1 MTKHRAIPQAAATN
15 DKMAISVSQM
25 NTPIMQTPTTKANP
39 MHVTAMVMKPSDP
52 VYLTI
57 LRRVWKLRS
66 SSINADFTYKSNV
79 GYMISNII
87 SCWFSS
93 SMHNS
98 LSPRCNARAKR
109 KPNGAIH
116 FATWQIFA
124 LREMAVEKMDKLPS
138 CLKHAA
144 IKSIWIHI
152 VRMAFNGSTRIY
164 LCNIIIYFIYWY
176 THFSTPV
183 YSMQY
188 KWLKCIYVMY
198 PNTLWYFIYTSVWFS
213 VKHYPLL
220 QDFHVFP
227 SGHPWV
233 DRRSCSIC
241 AGSWKARANAMP
253 ANEATRML
261 SLDILQ
267 HASNNLNKFHILVWI
282 VFS

>member
-1 MTKHRAIPQAAATN
+1 
-15 DKMAISVSQM
+15 M
-25 NTPIMQTPTTKANP
+25 NTPIMQRPTTKANP

-87 SCWFSS
+87 SCWFPS
-93 SMHNS
+93 SMHDS

-164 LCNIIIYFIYWY
+164 LCNIYIYIDI
-176 THFSTPV
+176 H
-183 YSMQY
+183 
-188 KWLKCIYVMY
+188 
-198 PNTLWYFIYTSVWFS
+198 TSA
-213 VKHYPLL
+213 HL
-220 QDFHVFP
+220 
-227 SGHPWV
+227 
-233 DRRSCSIC
+233 CTACNI
-241 AGSWKARANAMP
+241 
-253 ANEATRML
+253 
-261 SLDILQ
+261 
-267 HASNNLNKFHILVWI
+267 NNLNVYICYVSKYFMILYIYISMIECETLSTLAGFPCLSIGPPMGGPQVMQHMCW
-282 VFS
+282 FLKSKGQCNAS

>member
-1 MTKHRAIPQAAATN
+1 
-15 DKMAISVSQM
+15 M
-25 NTPIMQTPTTKANP
+25 NTPIMQRPTTKANP

-87 SCWFSS
+87 SCWLPS

-152 VRMAFNGSTRIY
+152 VRMAFNSSTRIY
-164 LCNIIIYFIYWY
+164 LCNTYIYIYIDIHTSAHLCTACNINDLNVYMLCIQILYDTLYIHQYDWVWNIIHSCRISMSFHRA
-176 THFSTPV
+176 THGWTAGHAAYVLVPEKQGP
-183 YSMQY
+183 MQCQLM
-188 KWLKCIYVMY
+188 KQPECFPW
-198 PNTLWYFIYTSVWFS
+198 TSS
-213 VKHYPLL
+213 
-220 QDFHVFP
+220 
-227 SGHPWV
+227 
-233 DRRSCSIC
+233 
-241 AGSWKARANAMP
+241 N
-253 ANEATRML
+253 ML
-261 SLDILQ
+261 PTI
-267 HASNNLNKFHILVWI
+267 
-282 VFS
+282 